1 MRYRVESVAIATLLL
16 AASPCLSFEISN
28 PARGCGLKA
37 AGRSA
42 HRQCRQQA
50 TPKTLSSPT
59 NNNLVGTNVPRSSLF
74 PKPTALHL
82 SPPTNDLTGD
92 GGPSRKRDVVL
103 SMMRQVMLRM
113 YVIRKSI
120 IGKMQPI
127 TRRLKDTA
135 LTTILINMLLF
146 GFLAKDALPSLT
158 DSISGR
164 TSSGAATTT
173 AALVAPSSSAP
184 TEVSYSQFLD
194 YCDGKDSNA
203 HIDDVRIDTGR
214 SRISYRVLRGDT
226 RAQRNAIRQLKKD
239 AGTSSP
245 STASSARANAAN
257 VPQINAYTEMIDG
270 SATSDLL
277 QHLRKNNVDFKAAK
291 DSSTV
296 VSTGKDNLLPT
307 LAFGAI
313 GYRFY
318 KSGGFATGP
327 SSSKGGPGIFSS
339 KKKRK
344 DGDQATSFDDIEG
357 IDNAKNDV
365 MELVDTL
372 RNPEKYS
379 LVGARAP
386 TGLFLEGPPG
396 TGKTTLARATAAS
409 ADVPLISCS
418 GSDFVE
424 KYAGTGAARVRQLF
438 AKAKKIGGP
447 CIIFIDEIDGL
458 GKKRRDSGGNGSSD
472 EAEQTLNALLTCMDG
487 LDSDSTN
494 TICVL
499 GATNRKDVLDPAL
512 VRPGRFDRIIKVDL
526 PDEAGR
532 ERILRV
538 HASKL
543 LGFTEGRGV
552 DPSRP
557 YSLGRGRAVDLS
569 AVAEATEGLSGAE
582 LEFVVN
588 EAAIRAVRRVSAQLN
603 IGVDKAAIDNTI
615 WPEDFEASVD
625 SFYESRDKSAVQKKG
640 KRMGFVIE

>member
-1 MRYRVESVAIATLLL
+1 MRYRVESIAIATLLL
-16 AASPCLSFEISN
+16 PASPCLSFEISN
-28 PARGCGLKA
+28 SAKGCGLKA
-37 AGRSA
+37 AGRSS
-42 HRQCRQQA
+42 HLQCRQQA
-50 TPKTLSSPT
+50 TPKTFSSPT
-59 NNNLVGTNVPRSSLF
+59 NNNNLVGTSNVPRSSLF

-82 SPPTNDLTGD
+82 LPPTNDLTGD

-277 QHLRKNNVDFKAAK
+277 QHLRKNNVDFRAAK

-296 VSTGKDNLLPT
+296 ASTGKDNLLPT

-386 TGLFLEGPPG
+386 TGL
-396 TGKTTLARATAAS
+396 
-409 ADVPLISCS
+409 
-418 GSDFVE
+418 
-424 KYAGTGAARVRQLF
+424 
-438 AKAKKIGGP
+438 
-447 CIIFIDEIDGL
+447 
-458 GKKRRDSGGNGSSD
+458 
-472 EAEQTLNALLTCMDG
+472 LL
-487 LDSDSTN
+487 
-494 TICVL
+494 V
-499 GATNRKDVLDPAL
+499 
-512 VRPGRFDRIIKVDL
+512 
-526 PDEAGR
+526 
-532 ERILRV
+532 
-538 HASKL
+538 
-543 LGFTEGRGV
+543 
-552 DPSRP
+552 SR
-557 YSLGRGRAVDLS
+557 L
-569 AVAEATEGLSGAE
+569 
-582 LEFVVN
+582 
-588 EAAIRAVRRVSAQLN
+588 
-603 IGVDKAAIDNTI
+603 
-615 WPEDFEASVD
+615 
-625 SFYESRDKSAVQKKG
+625 
-640 KRMGFVIE
+640 